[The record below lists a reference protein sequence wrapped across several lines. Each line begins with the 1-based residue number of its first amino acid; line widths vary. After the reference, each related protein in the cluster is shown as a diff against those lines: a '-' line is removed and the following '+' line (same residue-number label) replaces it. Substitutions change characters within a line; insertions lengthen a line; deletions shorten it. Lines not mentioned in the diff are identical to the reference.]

1 MIETI
6 ALTKRYG
13 DVTAVDGLNFH
24 AADGA
29 VTGLI
34 GANGAGKT
42 TTFRA
47 ICGVVEPDRGAAR
60 VDGHDS
66 WRERLAALPR
76 LGVLPD
82 IRGLYPRLTPREH
95 LEYFGALHGV
105 TPTALAQRIAVLA
118 ERLEM
123 AEFIDR
129 RARGLSRGQELKVA
143 LARALIHAPQN
154 IILDEPT
161 NGLDVASTRAVR
173 ELIRELRMAG
183 RCVVLASHVM
193 AEVTQLCDVLFIID
207 RGRVIATGTPTELLR
222 RFATTDLED
231 VFVDAIAA
239 ARTRSGLPRCA

>member
-1 MIETI
+1 MIETRG
-6 ALTKRYG
+6 LTKRYG
-13 DVTAVDGLNFH
+13 SVTAVDGLEFH
-24 AADGA
+24 AEDGA

-47 ICGVVEPDRGAAR
+47 ICGVVEPDRGSAC
-60 VDGHDS
+60 VDGHDA
-66 WRERLAALPR
+66 WHARLEVLPR

-82 IRGLYPRLTPREH
+82 VRGLYPRLTPREH
-95 LEYFGALHGV
+95 LAYFGALHGV
-105 TPTALAQRIAVLA
+105 EPTVLSRRIAALA

-123 AEFIDR
+123 REFIDR

-154 IILDEPT
+154 VILDEPT

-173 ELIRELRMAG
+173 ELIRELRAAG

-193 AEVTQLCDVLFIID
+193 VEVTQLCDRLFIID
-207 RGRVIATGTPTELLR
+207 RGHVVATGSPADLLQ
-222 RFATTDLED
+222 RFDATDLED
-231 VFVDAIAA
+231 VFVSAIAA
-239 ARTRSGLPRCA
+239 ARTKSGFLQCA